1 MNHEVLALSFPS
13 GMEWLI
19 VGIVALL
26 LFGRRLPEVARSLGQ
41 SITSFKKGI
50 KDVTDDIDRESKL
63 PPPPKDH

>member
-1 MNHEVLALSFPS
+1 MNHGVLALSFPS